1 MEVLSWGLYYHP
13 AAYSFLT
20 TPSYLPTPVPD
31 FTSPHSHFHSSP
43 ISPNPTPR
51 HSHITAPTPAPIPIA
66 IMVPDTPSLRNSTP
80 LSSTPLPSHCP
91 PLRIFYRPYSFS
103 TSSLLHSYLQTPIV
117 ETVPLPP
124 RINLSTALPS
134 PSPHQLILLPHFRP
148 HSRPYV
154 YPTRTYTHPLLSS
167 THTFH

>member
-1 MEVLSWGLYYHP
+1 MGGDSLLGYLLPPRSLLLPHYP
-13 AAYSFLT
+13 FLPSHSRPRFHLT
-20 TPSYLPTPVPD
+20 SLPFPLQSHLTPT
-31 FTSPHSHFHSSP
+31 
-43 ISPNPTPR
+43 PTPR

-66 IMVPDTPSLRNSTP
+66 ITVPDTPSLRNSTP

-134 PSPHQLILLPHFRP
+134 LHQLIILPHSRP

-154 YPTRTYTHPLLSS
+154 YPTRTYTHPPLS
-167 THTFH
+167 